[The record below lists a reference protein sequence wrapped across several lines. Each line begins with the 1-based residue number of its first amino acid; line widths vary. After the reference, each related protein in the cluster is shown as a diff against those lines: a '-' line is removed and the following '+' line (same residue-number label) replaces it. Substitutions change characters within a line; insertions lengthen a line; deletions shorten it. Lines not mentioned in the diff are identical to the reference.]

1 MTSPNSLL
9 IERRGSVAVL
19 TLNRPDVGNAIDVQ
33 LARALMEAAI
43 ACDDDEAIRCVVL
56 TGNGRLFCAGGDVGA
71 FAAAGDGAG
80 ALIAEITAY
89 LHVAIARLARMGK
102 PLVTAIN
109 GPAAGAGFSLAILGD
124 VALSARSAHFT
135 LAYTAIGLTP
145 DGGSTWLLPRLV
157 GLRRAQELVLTN
169 RRVSAADAA
178 TLGLVTRVV
187 DDEMLATDA
196 LALANDLASSATS
209 AIGQARRL
217 LLASFESS
225 LETQMELESRSIA
238 SAARSPHGREG
249 IRAFLAKR
257 KPDFTT

>member
-1 MTSPNSLL
+1 MSTAKTLL
-9 IERRGSVAVL
+9 VERRGSVAVL
-19 TLNRPDVGNAIDVQ
+19 TLNRPDVGNAIDVA

-43 ACDDDEAIRCVVL
+43 ACDDDEGIRCVLL
-56 TGNGRLFCAGGDVGA
+56 TGSGRLFCAGGDVGA

-187 DDEMLATDA
+187 DDAA
-196 LALANDLASSATS
+196 LAADAQSLTNELASSATA

-217 LLASFESS
+217 LLGSFESS

-238 SAARSPHGREG
+238 HAARSRHAREG
-249 IRAFLAKR
+249 IRAFLAKQ
-257 KPDFTT
+257 KPNFST